1 LSKRR
6 SKATLGLLGC
16 VVLLAASYTAASAVA
31 APKKTQAGSI
41 TMVMNAQYKPGM
53 DILIANFKRVHPGI
67 DVKAS
72 YVTAG
77 APYNSLVA
85 TQFAAGNGSDI
96 LWSLGARSG
105 PTAVWPFAEAG
116 HLANLSGSKW
126 VKRMFPGTKWQLVY
140 NKKVY
145 AWDMGFS
152 ALALINYNKTYF
164 DDNNLKPPTTFAGLL
179 SLCKTISDKG
189 KIPIIWGGASQAVNN
204 NDMITLAGN
213 TLLSKDPNWL
223 AKKTAGKT
231 TFAATAGWR
240 RALQMIVDMKN
251 AKCFAPGVEAVG
263 IPQMQQ
269 QYASG
274 QGVMMYTSPAVVT
287 GAQVLN
293 PNLKNAMAAMPAEKA
308 ADTRL
313 TLQDSGGLAI
323 WSKSAHLTAAKTFV
337 TFFAREAQSRLFAR
351 TNNQISAFDA
361 VKGRVP
367 DAYQG
372 IAAILKNKKQVLE
385 VGYNA
390 MWPNTQMNTL
400 TGASIQGLF
409 TGQKSVDDV
418 LADMD
423 KFFALKD

>member
-1 LSKRR
+1 LSKRTTF
-6 SKATLGLLGC
+6 ALGLCALITL
-16 VVLLAASYTAASAVA
+16 VAASLVANATA
-31 APKKTQAGSI
+31 APKRTQAGSI
-41 TMVMNAQYKPGM
+41 SMVMNAQYKAGM
-53 DILIANFKRVHPGI
+53 DILVANFKRIYPNIGVNVNYI
-67 DVKAS
+67 
-72 YVTAG
+72 TAG
-77 APYNSLVA
+77 APYNSFVA

-126 VKRMFPGTKWQLVY
+126 VKRMFPGTKWQLVF

-179 SLCKTISDKG
+179 SLCKTISGKG

-204 NDMITLAGN
+204 NNTITLAGN
-213 TLLSKDPNWL
+213 TLLSHDPNWL

-231 TFAATAGWR
+231 SFAATAGWR
-240 RALQMIVDMKN
+240 RALQMILDMK
-251 AKCFAPGVEAVG
+251 AASCFAPGVQAVG

-293 PNLKNAMAAMPAEKA
+293 PNLKNAMAPMPADKA

-323 WSKSAHLTAAKTFV
+323 WSKTAHLTAAKQFV
-337 TFFAREAQSRLFAR
+337 TFFAREKQSRLFAT
-351 TNNQISAFDA
+351 TNNQISPFDA
-361 VKGRVP
+361 LKGRVP
-367 DAYQG
+367 PAYAG
-372 IAAILKNKKQVLE
+372 VASILKDQKKVLQVGL
-385 VGYNA
+385 NA
-390 MWPNTQMNTL
+390 MWPNTQMNTNS
-400 TGASIQGLF
+400 GASIQGLF

-418 LADMD
+418 LKDMD
-423 KFFALKD
+423 TFFAIKDS